1 MLPAAVMEPVL
12 PVLTVTDVKNYAY
25 CPRVVYYHYFLAHRP
40 VTGKMKEG
48 KLEHVHQQEL
58 EERRVLT
65 WLGLPQAE
73 RQLSVPIQSAA
84 LGLSGLLDEAIVAPA
99 EVVVLEFKDSSSGI
113 QLNHQLQL
121 AAYGL
126 LAQERWQR
134 PCRRGLIYLVA
145 VRQRREIAL
154 TAALGERVR
163 ECLAAMREMLEREEF
178 PSPTSRRG
186 RCVDCEYR
194 RYCNDVD

>member
-1 MLPAAVMEPVL
+1 MVALEPVQ

-25 CPRVVYYHYFLAHRP
+25 CPRVVYYHYFLPHRP

-48 KLEHVHQQEL
+48 KLEHARQQEL

-65 WLGLPQAE
+65 WLGLDRAE

-84 LGLSGLLDEAIVAPA
+84 LGLSGLLDEAFVAPS
-99 EVVVLEFKDSSSGI
+99 EVVVLEFKNTGSGI
-113 QLNHQLQL
+113 QLNHELQL

-134 PCRRGLIYLVA
+134 TCRRGLVYMVA

-154 TAALGERVR
+154 TPSLSARVL
-163 ECLAAMREMLEREEF
+163 ESLAAIRQMLHQEAF
-178 PSPTSRRG
+178 PPPTPRRG

>member
-1 MLPAAVMEPVL
+1 MLPAAAMEPVL

-126 LAQERWQR
+126 LAQEHWQR
-134 PCRRGLIYLVA
+134 PCRRGLIYLVG

-178 PSPTSRRG
+178 PPPTPRRG